1 MTVAA
6 PAPEGVIVGH
16 GTAVVPA
23 VRFTRAEYYAV
34 SEYLDPEGR
43 FELLD
48 GIIYALTAP
57 GPPHASTVAYLN
69 FHLTRGLDP
78 ERYHVRTEN
87 ALEIDSTPS
96 LPHPDVAVVTMRAD
110 FYSTRQP
117 TGADAHLVI
126 EVGDTERNPREK
138 MRLYMRDGRIPLA
151 WRIDVP
157 ERCVE
162 EWTPGNPHEPTRIWR
177 GEQTFEFE
185 GVIFAVSEIPAL

>member
-16 GTAVVPA
+16 GTAPLGGA
-23 VRFTRAEYYAV
+23 VRFTRAQYYAI

-48 GIIYALTAP
+48 GIIYALSPAK
-57 GPPHASTVAYLN
+57 PPHAGTVTFFLN
-69 FHLTRGLDP
+69 RLAVLVPSYMLRSQD
-78 ERYHVRTEN
+78 V
-87 ALEIDSTPS
+87 LEIRPEGE
-96 LPHPDVAVVTMRAD
+96 PQPDVAVVTPSED
-110 FYSTRQP
+110 FYSSRHP
-117 TGADAHLVI
+117 NGDDAQLVI